1 MSTQSTSGD
10 SISPADLNAARDR
23 ISSLILHTP
32 LVPSHAMSER
42 AGVAVHLKLEC
53 FQRTGSF
60 KVRGALSKVSSL
72 TPEQR
77 QAGLICASSG
87 NHGLG
92 VAYASGCF
100 QTRCVVVLPE
110 DVNPHKFA
118 LLQKLGAEL
127 IKFGIT
133 SDVRQEKVEELS
145 RKHGYTQVHPFS
157 DPVLIA
163 GQATVGLE
171 VLEDLPDVGEVYVP
185 IGGGGLISG
194 IALAIKTQRPGT
206 RIYGVEPVHSN
217 AMSEA
222 LRHRRPVV
230 LPEVR
235 TMADGLAAAT
245 TEDLNYSIVQQHV
258 DDVLLVS
265 EDAIRDAMLF
275 LLEKANVLVEPS
287 GAASLAGLFMNTT
300 RIGPSVAILSGGNIT
315 LQQLDK
321 HRGLDPSQDTS
332 IGQAR
337 SRPT

>member
-1 MSTQSTSGD
+1 
-10 SISPADLNAARDR
+10 
-23 ISSLILHTP
+23 
-32 LVPSHAMSER
+32 
-42 AGVAVHLKLEC
+42 
-53 FQRTGSF
+53 
-60 KVRGALSKVSSL
+60 
-72 TPEQR
+72 
-77 QAGLICASSG
+77 
-87 NHGLG
+87 
-92 VAYASGCF
+92 
-100 QTRCVVVLPE
+100 VVLPE

-127 IKFGIT
+127 IKFGIA

-194 IALAIKTQRPGT
+194 IALAIKTRRPGT

-245 TEDLNYSIVQQHV
+245 TEDLNFSIVHRYV

-287 GAASLAGLFMNTT
+287 GAASLAGLFMNTKKM
-300 RIGPSVAILSGGNIT
+300 GPSVAILSGGNIT

-321 HRGLDPSQDTS
+321 HRGLDPSQNTS
-332 IGQAR
+332 IGEGR
-337 SRPT
+337 SRPA